1 MSNVFEESWKVW
13 SDAMAAGVRGV
24 PDATLAHAAEL
35 LRSSS
40 IVLTAG
46 NGGSHALA
54 THAAQALLK
63 PSYAA
68 GGGQQTVC
76 LTDGI
81 SALSAHANDG
91 GWQTALEE
99 LARPFLEKAAPTGPH
114 RAMLWLFSSSGRS
127 ENLVRLAKLATSMG
141 HRLIAFTGFDGEP
154 LRSLATVSVH
164 VDSHDYE
171 VVEPVHDALLHRV
184 QYHLRTR

>member
-1 MSNVFEESWKVW
+1 MNVREESWRVW
-13 SDAMAAGVRGV
+13 SDAVAAGVRGV
-24 PDATLAHAAEL
+24 PDSTLAHAAEL
-35 LRSSS
+35 LGSSS

-68 GGGQQTVC
+68 GGGRQTVC
-76 LTDGI
+76 LTDSI

-91 GWQTALEE
+91 GWAGALEE
-99 LARPFLEKAAPTGPH
+99 LARPFIEMAPRTGPH
-114 RAMLWLFSSSGRS
+114 RAMLWLFSSSGKS
-127 ENLVRLAKLATSMG
+127 ENLVRVARLATAAG
-141 HRLIAFTGFDGEP
+141 LRLIAFTGFDGEP
-154 LRSLATVSVH
+154 LRSMATISVH
-164 VDSHDYE
+164 VDSRDYE

-184 QYHLRTR
+184 QYHLRVR

>member
-1 MSNVFEESWKVW
+1 MNTHEESWKVW
-13 SDAMAAGVRGV
+13 VSAVSHGVCSV

-35 LRSSS
+35 LSSSS

-68 GGGQQTVC
+68 GGGQQVVC
-76 LTDGI
+76 LTDSI

-91 GWQTALEE
+91 GWAGALEE
-99 LARPFLEKAAPTGPH
+99 LARPFIDKAWTHGPH
-114 RAMLWLFSSSGRS
+114 RAALWLFSSSGKS
-127 ENLVRLAKLATSMG
+127 ENLVRVARLATEAG
-141 HRLIAFTGFDGEP
+141 HRLIAFTGFDGGP
-154 LRSLATVSVH
+154 LRSMATVSVH

-184 QYHLRTR
+184 QYHIRSR

>member
-1 MSNVFEESWKVW
+1 MNVFEESWRAW
-13 SDAMAAGVRGV
+13 SDAIATTVRAV
-24 PDATLAHAAEL
+24 PDSTLAHAAEL

-63 PSYAA
+63 PSYTA
-68 GGGQQTVC
+68 GGGQQVVC
-76 LTDGI
+76 LSDNI

-91 GWQTALEE
+91 GWHSALAE
-99 LARPFLEKAAPTGPH
+99 LGRPFLEKAPRTGPH

-127 ENLVRLAKLATSMG
+127 GNLVQLAQLGLAMG
-141 HRLIAFTGFDGEP
+141 HRLIAFTGFSGEP
-154 LRSLATVSVH
+154 LRSLATVPVH
-164 VDSHDYE
+164 VDSQDYE

-184 QYHLRTR
+184 QYHLRSGK

>member
-1 MSNVFEESWKVW
+1 MNVFEESWKVW
-13 SDAMAAGVRGV
+13 SDAIAAGVRGV
-24 PDATLAHAAEL
+24 PDSTLVHAAEL

-76 LTDGI
+76 LTDSI

-91 GWQTALEE
+91 GWAGALEE
-99 LARPFLEKAAPTGPH
+99 LAKPFLDKATRTGPH
-114 RAMLWLFSSSGRS
+114 RAMLWLFSSSGKS
-127 ENLVRLAKLATSMG
+127 ENLVRLARLATSQG

-154 LRSLATVSVH
+154 LRSMATVSVH

-184 QYHLRTR
+184 QTHLRAK

>member
-1 MSNVFEESWKVW
+1 MNVREESWKVW
-13 SDAMAAGVRGV
+13 SDAVAACVRGV
-24 PDATLAHAAEL
+24 PDVTLAHAAEL
-35 LRSSS
+35 LCSST

-68 GGGQQTVC
+68 GGGRQVVC
-76 LTDGI
+76 LTDSI

-91 GWQTALEE
+91 GWAGALEE
-99 LARPFLEKAAPTGPH
+99 LGRPFFDKAPRLGAQ
-114 RAMLWLFSSSGRS
+114 RAVLWLFSSSGKS
-127 ENLVRLAKLATSMG
+127 ENLVRLASLATSAG

-154 LRSLATVSVH
+154 LRSMATISVH
-164 VDSHDYE
+164 VDSRDYE

-184 QYHLRTR
+184 QYHIRTR